1 MVGQRGVP
9 ASFGGVEHHVEEL
22 GSRLAGLGHEVT
34 VFCRTNY
41 TSDRLEVY
49 RGMKLRYL
57 DTINTK
63 HFDAIAHSARS
74 SVAAMR
80 QRVDV
85 VHYHAMGP
93 GLVAPLPRFLSRAK
107 VVQTIHGL
115 DQERSKWGRTASG
128 VLNLG
133 CWMSARVP
141 DATVV
146 VSKALRDYYTTAYGK
161 QTHYISNGV
170 DERGDFPAG
179 ETLDRYG
186 LVPGTYALFVG
197 RLVPEK
203 APDMLLRA
211 FRSLPGDL
219 RLVIVGGSS
228 FTADYVEEVERM
240 AADDPRVTMTG
251 YLHGKELDEL
261 YANAAVFVLPSVVEG
276 MPLTLLEAAAHGTP
290 ILASDIAPH
299 LEVLGA
305 DAPGGRVF
313 RCGNE
318 TELRDAL
325 VAMMGQLPRERQGA
339 EENRRRVL
347 DEYNWDN
354 AATRLSDLY
363 RQVCGLL
370 PRPGAPLPRVTSGQ
384 SSG

>member
-1 MVGQRGVP
+1 
-9 ASFGGVEHHVEEL
+9 
-22 GSRLAGLGHEVT
+22 
-34 VFCRTNY
+34 
-41 TSDRLEVY
+41 
-49 RGMKLRYL
+49 
-57 DTINTK
+57 
-63 HFDAIAHSARS
+63 
-74 SVAAMR
+74 
-80 QRVDV
+80 
-85 VHYHAMGP
+85 
-93 GLVAPLPRFLSRAK
+93 
-107 VVQTIHGL
+107 
-115 DQERSKWGRTASG
+115 
-128 VLNLG
+128 
-133 CWMSARVP
+133 
-141 DATVV
+141 
-146 VSKALRDYYTTAYGK
+146 
-161 QTHYISNGV
+161 
-170 DERGDFPAG
+170 
-179 ETLDRYG
+179 
-186 LVPGTYALFVG
+186 
-197 RLVPEK
+197 
-203 APDMLLRA
+203 MLLRA